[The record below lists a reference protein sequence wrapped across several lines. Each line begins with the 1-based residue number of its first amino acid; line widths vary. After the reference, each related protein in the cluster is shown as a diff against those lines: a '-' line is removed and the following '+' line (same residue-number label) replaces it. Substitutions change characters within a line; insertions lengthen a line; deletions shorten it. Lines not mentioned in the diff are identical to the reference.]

1 MRTASTSCHCSE
13 MQEGITVS
21 LANLQLIGTRLNRCM
36 DSVDVQLDELAREVT
51 REKENPED
59 LLVTLSEL
67 KGAGIP
73 SVAWVSFLQK
83 VSRRLQQNGGLHI
96 CLPPSLLPEA
106 PMQGAAGRIAYVQ
119 NPLSET
125 AYGRLL
131 SFLPEAA
138 GNAFDH
144 FQDICEEVYNGI
156 CEYCLLPVSN
166 SSEGRLSRFCGMILK
181 YDLKICAACD
191 VSAPDGNGSTRFA
204 LLRKTIRA
212 LPPSLSG
219 ISDDLHFCLVLPTD
233 TLPTLSELLHAAD
246 LCKLQ
251 VLYVDTQPDFI
262 GDDLLHLCRMR
273 VRGGDLATFFLYLRT
288 DAPHFTPIGL
298 YPLL

>member
-1 MRTASTSCHCSE
+1 
-13 MQEGITVS
+13 MQEGIAVS

-106 PMQGAAGRIAYVQ
+106 PMQGAAGRIAYVR

-125 AYGRLL
+125 AYGRFL

-181 YDLKICAACD
+181 YDLKMSPHRTATGAHGLPCCAKPYVRSPRRFPAFRTICIFVWHCRQIPCRPCRNCY
-191 VSAPDGNGSTRFA
+191 VRLISAN
-204 LLRKTIRA
+204 
-212 LPPSLSG
+212 
-219 ISDDLHFCLVLPTD
+219 
-233 TLPTLSELLHAAD
+233 
-246 LCKLQ
+246 
-251 VLYVDTQPDFI
+251 
-262 GDDLLHLCRMR
+262 CRYCM
-273 VRGGDLATFFLYLRT
+273 
-288 DAPHFTPIGL
+288 
-298 YPLL
+298 